1 MSMDVLDLRSFYAS
15 PLGAVAQ
22 RFIGAAVNKRWNSCA
37 GSSVLG
43 IGFAVPYIEPMREDA
58 VRTLAFMPAE
68 QGVVNWPSNGLSASA
83 LVDIT
88 ALPLPDSS
96 MDRVLVVHALEMAD
110 QPFDFLCEVWRVLA
124 PGGRM
129 ILVAPNRT
137 GVWARVDSTP
147 FGHGRPYS
155 ASQLRSL
162 LRETL
167 FSAVFWGDALYAP
180 PFARPY
186 LLRSAPMFERFG
198 SKLSLPGAGVHII
211 EATKQLYRPA
221 QARRSMRRR
230 AIVFQPALTAGAPRP
245 AVRSAAALSG
255 PESFGI
261 RQAEA
266 RREEERAVRQP
277 GSVDV
282 VAEPR

>member
-22 RFIGAAVNKRWNSCA
+22 RFIGATVNERWISCA
-37 GSSVLG
+37 GHSVLG
-43 IGFAVPYIEPMREDA
+43 VGFAIPYIDPMRKDA

-68 QGVVNWPSNGLSASA
+68 QGVVNWPSSGPSASA
-83 LVDIT
+83 LVDVT
-88 ALPLPDSS
+88 ALPLPDSC
-96 MDRVLVVHALEMAD
+96 MDRALVVHALEMAD
-110 QPFDFLCEVWRVLA
+110 QPYDFLCEVWRVLA

-137 GVWARVDSTP
+137 GVWARVDATP

-167 FSAVFWGDALYAP
+167 FSPIFWGAALYAP

-186 LLRSAPMFERFG
+186 LLRSAPMFETFG

-221 QARRSMRRR
+221 QARRAMRRR
-230 AIVFQPALTAGAPRP
+230 ALVFQPALTAGGRLADDPP
-245 AVRSAAALSG
+245 LS
-255 PESFGI
+255 
-261 RQAEA
+261 
-266 RREEERAVRQP
+266 P
-277 GSVDV
+277 G
-282 VAEPR
+282 